1 METPKKATAYKKNE
15 GAFPTKE
22 HPHGNSEIDESLLN
36 SPPKTPHLQNINDYN
51 KFEDVIQEENKKYLD
66 TGSCILKPF
75 FCWAYKV
82 VCLTDKNKDVEAK
95 DLYRIDP
102 KLDYSH
108 EFPKFMAYYKKK
120 KLQKPDIS
128 LLTILIGYIKWEL
141 SIALIVSLVSTGC
154 GVMMPMNILWLL
166 EWYTNFSVVVPA
178 GYKPL
183 PNSEANLGWIYAGAI
198 AFLYWLGILLGGAAR
213 YVLINAMGR
222 LQNDMRGL
230 CFDKILHLKPEA
242 RAFLDNGR
250 VTTIITADNAT
261 VLALIGT
268 LLSFII
274 CPIQM
279 VMYTVIIIIQL
290 NWIGAL
296 VPLISFLLVFI
307 QFRIFKVLLK
317 KFTEKYYQSDFRSK
331 KVNEA
336 VNCIKSIKFNAW
348 EMIISK
354 ELGKIRAKEMGLISD
369 IAFLVGM
376 MQSTIQFLPSA
387 LVLVCF
393 PLYNGVVEPLTVAK
407 CYALITLFKMISD
420 PILKL
425 QASINMWGMGMASM
439 KRVMDVLDLPCRDD
453 LTNPDDLSI
462 PHGMIL
468 LENATFTLND
478 IALMKKMEARKEK
491 NDTGPKAEIPEE
503 PKKILSDID
512 IKFTPGS
519 FSVVIGKIGSG
530 KSSLLL
536 GMMNEM
542 VTMKGSIKKHGKIA
556 YVPQEAFMMN
566 CTIRENILC
575 GEPWDADWY
584 NEVLD
589 ICQLRP
595 DLEVLTGYDMTE
607 IGERG
612 INLSGG
618 QKQRISVARAVYSWS
633 DIYLIDDALSA
644 VDVYVGKKLFE

>member
-1 METPKKATAYKKNE
+1 
-15 GAFPTKE
+15 
-22 HPHGNSEIDESLLN
+22 
-36 SPPKTPHLQNINDYN
+36 
-51 KFEDVIQEENKKYLD
+51 
-66 TGSCILKPF
+66 
-75 FCWAYKV
+75 
-82 VCLTDKNKDVEAK
+82 
-95 DLYRIDP
+95 
-102 KLDYSH
+102 
-108 EFPKFMAYYKKK
+108 
-120 KLQKPDIS
+120 
-128 LLTILIGYIKWEL
+128 
-141 SIALIVSLVSTGC
+141 
-154 GVMMPMNILWLL
+154 MPMNILWLL
-166 EWYTNFSVVVPA
+166 EWYTNYSVVVPA
-178 GYKPL
+178 GFKPL
-183 PNSEANLGWIYAGAI
+183 PNSEAYLGWVYAGAI
-198 AFLYWLGILLGGAAR
+198 ALLYWVGTVLNGVAS
-213 YVLINAMGR
+213 YVLINALGR

-230 CFDKILHLKPEA
+230 VFEKILHLKPEA

-250 VTTIITADNAT
+250 VTTIITADNMT
-261 VLALIGT
+261 VLGLISD
-268 LLSFII
+268 LSSFII

-279 VMYTVIIIIQL
+279 VVYTVVIIVQL
-290 NWIGAL
+290 SWIGAL
-296 VPLISFLLVFI
+296 VPLISFLVVFI
-307 QFRIFKVLLK
+307 QFQIVKVLIK
-317 KFTEKYYQSDFRSK
+317 KYTEKFYQSDFRSQ

-336 VNCIKSIKFNAW
+336 VNCMKSIKFNAW

-354 ELGKIRAKEMGLISD
+354 VLGKIRAKEMGLISD
-369 IAFLVGM
+369 IASLTGI
-376 MQSTIQFLPSA
+376 MQSTIQFLPSL

-393 PLYNGVVEPLTVAK
+393 PLYNGIVEPLTVAK
-407 CYALITLFKMISD
+407 CYAMITLFKLTSA
-420 PILKL
+420 PILNL

-439 KRVMDVLDLPCRDD
+439 KRIMDVLDLPCRDD

-462 PHGMIL
+462 PQGTIL

-478 IALMKKMEARKEK
+478 IALMKKMEARRQK
-491 NDTGPKAEIPEE
+491 NDPTPKAEIPEE
-503 PKKILSDID
+503 PKKILSDIT
-512 IKFTPGS
+512 IKFSPGS

-542 VTMKGSIKKHGKIA
+542 VTMKGSVKKHGKIA

-589 ICQLRP
+589 ICQLRH
-595 DLEVLTGYDMTE
+595 DLEVLTGHDMTE